1 MRTRTAA
8 QHASRRRTINPQLPR
23 FVYPNGNGY
32 RALIRNGA
40 KILYLGTFDTPA
52 KASEAAERMARE
64 LRRKAKSRQ
73 KPPQHA
79 GAKSKAV
86 SGRTALKRRR
96 RSVDS

>member
-1 MRTRTAA
+1 MRTRTAV
-8 QHASRRRTINPQLPR
+8 QQASRRRTINPQLPR

-64 LRRKAKSRQ
+64 LRRKANARQ
-73 KPPQHA
+73 KKPNRA
-79 GAKSKAV
+79 GAKSKAAA
-86 SGRTALKRRR
+86 GRTALKRRR
-96 RSVDS
+96 RSVDA